1 MALTPAQI
9 VASHAT
15 VSDKIRALDSAG
27 YPRAEIARLL
37 AKRYQHVRNVLE
49 ADKIRSPKQHFDVR
63 AQEPSGVEEG
73 KAEEFVLPHR
83 GPDHGSFFRLL
94 VGPDGG
100 VYLPAEVCRALAV
113 GPGDV
118 LVGKLDGKDFSLT
131 DGETSMRRAQQY
143 VRRMIAAGGGSVVDE
158 LIADRR
164 REAAEAEANG

>member
-15 VSDKIRALDSAG
+15 VSDKIRALDRAG

-49 ADKIRSPKQHFDVR
+49 ADKIRSPKHQFDVGIPG
-63 AQEPSGVEEG
+63 PSGLEES
-73 KAEEFVLPHR
+73 KAEEHLVPH
-83 GPDHGSFFRLL
+83 HGSFFRLL
-94 VGPDGG
+94 VRPDGS
-100 VYLPAEVCRALAV
+100 VLLPAEVCTALAI
-113 GPGDV
+113 GAGDV
-118 LVGKLDGKDFSLT
+118 LVGQLCGRDFSLT
-131 DGETSMRRAQQY
+131 DGATSMRRAQQD
-143 VRRMIAAGGGSVVDE
+143 VRRMMPAGSGGVVDE